1 MPPDAML
8 VERVLG
14 RAEPPSACAF
24 LNPACRLAVGRSK
37 SRYSPHVA
45 DHRQSQTPRRGTRHV
60 IRPPTLP
67 PSALGLS
74 ARPVPHRRFSDAQ
87 LFDEVNLHSVLTSAH
102 VSTGLD
108 FLFERE
114 ETWCC
119 PVHDFGRAKAKITLQ
134 PDYGRL
140 VRWWQRCRAG
150 DRRHCDSQE
159 RHAFGG
165 GRFPICFGAGQDC
178 ELPDPGVADMG
189 ARYAPWRSI
198 VVAKR
203 GRPRQRHVDI
213 LSIAAEDTNT
223 VPAPKKT
230 AKTKRSGAAKAG

>member
-1 MPPDAML
+1 M
-8 VERVLG
+8 
-14 RAEPPSACAF
+14 
-24 LNPACRLAVGRSK
+24 RSC
-37 SRYSPHVA
+37 
-45 DHRQSQTPRRGTRHV
+45 
-60 IRPPTLP
+60 L
-67 PSALGLS
+67 
-74 ARPVPHRRFSDAQ
+74 
-87 LFDEVNLHSVLTSAH
+87 LTSAY

-189 ARYAPWRSI
+189 ARYAPVMLALRLFLPESWASKRARLDRADGASRIWHGPNEAGDCFFGGDRSWWPS
-198 VVAKR
+198 
-203 GRPRQRHVDI
+203 GG
-213 LSIAAEDTNT
+213 
-223 VPAPKKT
+223 VPV
-230 AKTKRSGAAKAG
+230 SGTSTFYR